1 MKITKS
7 QLQKI
12 IKEEIKAI
20 EGGEEE
26 DYSDELLE
34 IEKNLWAAI
43 TTAWPAARIT
53 VSTLEEQQGRDP
65 EYPEEPPGGEI
76 RVVWEV
82 DAIDADDL
90 RDVWDEEDYDQAA
103 ARGGD

>member
-1 MKITKS
+1 MKITKR
-7 QLQKI
+7 QLQQI
-12 IKEEIKAI
+12 IKEEIKTI
-20 EGGEEE
+20 K
-26 DYSDELLE
+26 YSDKLKK

-43 TTAWPAARIT
+43 QAAYPGALIT

-65 EYPEEPPGGEI
+65 EYPGEPPGGEI

-82 DAIDADDL
+82 DAIDAGDL
-90 RDVWDEEDYDQAA
+90 RDVQDEEDYDQAA

>member
-7 QLQKI
+7 QLRKI
-12 IKEEIKAI
+12 IKEEIEAI

-26 DYSDELLE
+26 DYSAKLLE

-43 TTAWPAARIT
+43 QAAYPGAVIT
-53 VSTLEEQQGRDP
+53 VSNLEEQQGRDP

-76 RVVWEV
+76 RVVWKV
-82 DAIDADDL
+82 AAIDADEL
-90 RDVWDEEDYDQAA
+90 E
-103 ARGGD
+103 